1 MTTVSLAG
9 RGGVPTTGVKAVIVN
24 VTAVSPSAGG
34 YLTVYPGGT
43 ARPTASNVN
52 YKPAQTVAN
61 QAIVKVSSAGQITV
75 FTSAKTH
82 LLVDVT
88 GYVPTAATYTP
99 LSPTRLL
106 DTRTTTIPGAGST
119 TAVTVLGRAGVPAT
133 GVAAVVLNV
142 TAVTPAGSG
151 YLTEYPTGVARPT
164 ASNVNFTTGST
175 TAGMVIAKVGTGGQV
190 NLFTSARTHLLVDVA
205 GWFPTGSDYTALTP
219 ARLLDTRSGT
229 GAARARVAAGGVVT
243 FQVLAA
249 GGVPANGADAA
260 EINVTVVN
268 PDAAGYVTA
277 WPAGSTRPGAST
289 VNYARG
295 VNTANSV
302 TLKLGTGGKVSLY
315 TSAATDLIAD
325 VAGYFSAPVA
335 ITPTITTT
343 SLPAGTVGASYTA
356 TLAAT
361 GGTPPYTW
369 TATGLPTG
377 LTLSSNGAIAGTP
390 TTGGIATVRATVRDS
405 TGATAITTLT
415 LAVTGGSGAG
425 TVKQISAGDTHTC
438 AVLTNGAAK
447 CWGLNLNGELGNG
460 SIMDSVVPAPV
471 TGLSSGVAS
480 ITAGIRR
487 TCAVLTSGAAKCWGY
502 NVYGGLGN
510 GTTIESHVPVPVTGL
525 SSGVA
530 SITAG
535 GYHTCAVLVS
545 GAATCWGSN
554 QDGELGNGTTTDSA
568 IPVPVTGLSSG
579 VASITAS
586 YWHTCAVLVSG
597 AATCWGMNLNGQL
610 GNGTTTD
617 SAIPVPV
624 TGLSSGVASI
634 TPGGNHT
641 CAVLVSGAAK
651 CWGSGRGGQLGNG
664 GTDSTVPVTVTGLEA
679 AL

>member
-52 YKPAQTVAN
+52 YKQGQTVAN
-61 QAIVKVSSAGQITV
+61 QAIVKVSSSGQITV

-99 LSPTRLL
+99 LSPARLL

-142 TAVTPAGSG
+142 TAVTPTSPG

-243 FQVLAA
+243 FQVLSA
-249 GGVPANGADAA
+249 GGVPSNGADAA

-325 VAGYFSAPVA
+325 VAGFFTTVAPV
-335 ITPTITTT
+335 TIVTT
-343 SLPAGTVGASYTA
+343 SVPTAVAGAPYQA
-356 TLAAT
+356 QLQAT
-361 GGTPPYTW
+361 GGSDSYRW
-369 TATGLPTG
+369 AATGLPAG
-377 LTLSSNGAIAGTP
+377 LSIDA
-390 TTGGIATVRATVRDS
+390 S
-405 TGATAITTLT
+405 TGAISGTPSRTGSSTASVTVTDTVTGRSTTLSLVVAVPTAVPAACQGKACTVTAPAANTIHVTAAQLVSVGRDATTQAITT
-415 LAVTGGSGAG
+415 VTTTGI
-425 TVKQISAGDTHTC
+425 TVQRND
-438 AVLTNGAAK
+438 VLV
-447 CWGLNLNGELGNG
+447 L
-460 SIMDSVVPAPV
+460 PV
-471 TGLSSGVAS
+471 TTSTPSARSAS
-480 ITAGIRR
+480 
-487 TCAVLTSGAAKCWGY
+487 
-502 NVYGGLGN
+502 
-510 GTTIESHVPVPVTGL
+510 
-525 SSGVA
+525 
-530 SITAG
+530 
-535 GYHTCAVLVS
+535 
-545 GAATCWGSN
+545 
-554 QDGELGNGTTTDSA
+554 
-568 IPVPVTGLSSG
+568 
-579 VASITAS
+579 
-586 YWHTCAVLVSG
+586 
-597 AATCWGMNLNGQL
+597 
-610 GNGTTTD
+610 
-617 SAIPVPV
+617 
-624 TGLSSGVASI
+624 
-634 TPGGNHT
+634 
-641 CAVLVSGAAK
+641 
-651 CWGSGRGGQLGNG
+651 
-664 GTDSTVPVTVTGLEA
+664 
-679 AL
+679 